1 MADHGQT
8 EGGDRAPWTIKGMSV
23 ETREKAV
30 RCARRRGI
38 SVAAWMANAVDD
50 RANLEA
56 GDQVLV
62 PGQTEPPN
70 GQTSLDLAALAAL
83 LKAIVAA
90 QAAGV
95 RGSRTAASHACAVA
109 SERLR
114 ALRGLPSL
122 SGRLPPGQTIGPPDD
137 WRMK

>member
-23 ETREKAV
+23 ETRERAV
-30 RCARRRGI
+30 RCARKRGI

-56 GDQVLV
+56 TDRVIP
-62 PGQTEPPN
+62 PGQTEPTE
-70 GQTSLDLAALAAL
+70 GQTGINLGDLAALL
-83 LKAIVAA
+83 QAIVAA

-114 ALRGLPSL
+114 ALRGLPSP
-122 SGRLPPGQTIGPPDD
+122 SVRLPPRQTIEAAQ
-137 WRMK
+137 RV